1 MSRTT
6 LLTTTVF
13 ACLVVASGC
22 ERGARA
28 TDPPPKTSVRT
39 TTIGTPAPAQ
49 RTVDPAPMSVP
60 KPAEPKPAMTT
71 PPVEGGV
78 EIPASLPAPPPAAP
92 RTPPRRYKDGCRR
105 PLVA

>member
-13 ACLVVASGC
+13 AGLVVASGC
-22 ERGARA
+22 EQGARA
-28 TDPPPKTSVRT
+28 TDPPPKTIVRT
-39 TTIGTPAPAQ
+39 TTIGTLAPAQ
-49 RTVDPAPMSVP
+49 RTADPAPMSAP
-60 KPAEPKPAMTT
+60 KPAEPAMTT

-92 RTPPRRYKDGCRR
+92 RTPPRQYRNGCRR